1 MLEESPAVSM
11 TVLKLSH
18 HHQQQISAV
27 KDKTNAGGG
36 GGGGITSAAS
46 VKMDSMMHID
56 SNDETNAMA
65 ASGGLVKAGGPQPPP
80 ANHQQQ
86 QTTNSRPS
94 HISFSVAALLADT
107 RPSSRHRSPP
117 SFLSSQSPP
126 LEPSTPYRSEHPL
139 TSSDE
144 ELNDDESEQGS
155 AVDVEVLRDSSSPV
169 NTPTPTTPP
178 PLHPGA
184 RMSASSVDTL
194 SARFMLAGAH
204 GPGAGVVTPVRPTP
218 FSALAAAAAAYSAGL
233 QHHHPAPHHQPNSWA
248 ASTLVGH
255 YPGAMFPGP
264 AAAAAAFAAA
274 GLGGSP
280 GEQQVK
286 LTAVR
291 RVLRGGTPC
300 RHMQAH
306 QNCKCNLPN
315 MYYVLWLG
323 GSSFKIR
330 NLLTFSTSS
339 SLL

>member
-1 MLEESPAVSM
+1 MLDESPAVSM

-18 HHQQQISAV
+18 HHQQISAV
-27 KDKTNAGGG
+27 KDKTNASGGGG
-36 GGGGITSAAS
+36 GGGGISSAAIA
-46 VKMDSMMHID
+46 KMDSMMQID

-65 ASGGLVKAGGPQPPP
+65 AAGGLVKSGAPQPPP

-86 QTTNSRPS
+86 QTTSSRPS

-126 LEPSTPYRSEHPL
+126 LEPSNPYHSEHPL

-178 PLHPGA
+178 PLHPGV
-184 RMSASSVDTL
+184 RMSGNSADML
-194 SARFMLAGAH
+194 PARFMLAGAH
-204 GPGAGVVTPVRPTP
+204 GPGAGIVTPVRPTP

-274 GLGGSP
+274 GLAGSP
-280 GEQQVK
+280 GEQQV
-286 LTAVR
+286 LHTADAAR
-291 RVLRGGTPC
+291 R
-300 RHMQAH
+300 MNA
-306 QNCKCNLPN
+306 
-315 MYYVLWLG
+315 YY
-323 GSSFKIR
+323 
-330 NLLTFSTSS
+330 NYHYH
-339 SLL
+339 

>member
-18 HHQQQISAV
+18 HHQQQQISAV

-36 GGGGITSAAS
+36 GGGGISSAAS
-46 VKMDSMMHID
+46 VKMDSMMQID
-56 SNDETNAMA
+56 SNDETKAMA
-65 ASGGLVKAGGPQPPP
+65 ASGGLMKAGAPQPPP

-107 RPSSRHRSPP
+107 RPSSRHRSSP

-169 NTPTPTTPP
+169 NTLTPTTPP
-178 PLHPGA
+178 PLHTGA

-233 QHHHPAPHHQPNSWA
+233 QHHHPSPHHQPNSWA

-286 LTAVR
+286 LPQCESVARWHIASTYA
-291 RVLRGGTPC
+291 
-300 RHMQAH
+300 
-306 QNCKCNLPN
+306 
-315 MYYVLWLG
+315 
-323 GSSFKIR
+323 SSPEM
-330 NLLTFSTSS
+330 
-339 SLL
+339 

>member
-11 TVLKLSH
+11 TVLKLNH
-18 HHQQQISAV
+18 HHQQISAV
-27 KDKTNAGGG
+27 KEKTNAGGG
-36 GGGGITSAAS
+36 GGGGISSAATA
-46 VKMDSMMHID
+46 KMDSMMQID
-56 SNDETNAMA
+56 SNDEANAMA
-65 ASGGLVKAGGPQPPP
+65 AAAGLVKSGAPQPP
-80 ANHQQQ
+80 ATNHQQQ

-107 RPSSRHRSPP
+107 RPSSRHRSSP

-126 LEPSTPYRSEHPL
+126 LEPSTPYQSEHPL

-155 AVDVEVLRDSSSPV
+155 AVDVEVLRDSSSPI

-184 RMSASSVDTL
+184 RMSGNSPDML
-194 SARFMLAGAH
+194 PARFMLAGAQ
-204 GPGAGVVTPVRPTP
+204 GPGAGIVTPVRPTP

-280 GEQQVK
+280 GKQEDS
-286 LTAVR
+286 LTTELQIMR
-291 RVLRGGTPC
+291 DGTPC
-300 RHMQAH
+300 RPTQAH
-306 QNCKCNLPN
+306 QNYKYDLLNTNYL
-315 MYYVLWLG
+315 LRLG
-323 GSSFKIR
+323 RSCLKIR
-330 NLLTFSTSS
+330 DFSISKILC

>member
-1 MLEESPAVSM
+1 
-11 TVLKLSH
+11 
-18 HHQQQISAV
+18 
-27 KDKTNAGGG
+27 
-36 GGGGITSAAS
+36 
-46 VKMDSMMHID
+46 
-56 SNDETNAMA
+56 MA
-65 ASGGLVKAGGPQPPP
+65 AAAGLVKSGAPQPP
-80 ANHQQQ
+80 ATNHQQQ

-107 RPSSRHRSPP
+107 RPSSRHRSSP

-126 LEPSTPYRSEHPL
+126 LEPSTPYQSEHPL

-155 AVDVEVLRDSSSPV
+155 AVDVEVLRDSSSPI

-184 RMSASSVDTL
+184 RMSGNSPDML
-194 SARFMLAGAH
+194 PARFMLAGAQ
-204 GPGAGVVTPVRPTP
+204 GPGAGIVTPVRPTP

-280 GEQQVK
+280 GKQEDS
-286 LTAVR
+286 LTTELQIMR
-291 RVLRGGTPC
+291 DGTPC
-300 RHMQAH
+300 RPTQAH
-306 QNCKCNLPN
+306 QNYKYDLLNTNYL
-315 MYYVLWLG
+315 LRLG
-323 GSSFKIR
+323 RSCLKIR
-330 NLLTFSTSS
+330 DFSISKILC